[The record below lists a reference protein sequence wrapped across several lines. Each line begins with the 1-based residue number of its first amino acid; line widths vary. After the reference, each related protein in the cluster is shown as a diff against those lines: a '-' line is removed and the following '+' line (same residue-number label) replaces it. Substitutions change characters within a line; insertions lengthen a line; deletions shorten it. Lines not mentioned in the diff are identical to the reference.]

1 MSFIVEN
8 SGGEFERCP
17 PGMHLARCYR
27 IIDLGTQRSE
37 FKGQVKFQRKV
48 MIGWEVLGTDDN
60 GQPLRMKD
68 GRPFSIFRNYTL
80 AWNDKANLRIH
91 LQAWRGR
98 PFSQEELRRFDLKN
112 VLGAY
117 CMLNVIEREGQNGAM
132 HSNISGVTPV
142 PGMIKQA
149 GLPPPVNANQ
159 IFTIANPDMEVF
171 NSLSDNL
178 KGKIQGSPEWQ
189 KRSAPPQEKADYDD
203 SMDDSIP
210 F

>member
-8 SGGEFERCP
+8 TGGDFERCP

-27 IIDLGTQRSE
+27 IIDLGTQKKE
-37 FKGQVKFQRKV
+37 YKGQVKFLRQV
-48 MIGWEVLGTDDN
+48 MIGWEILGTDDS
-60 GQPLRMKD
+60 GKPLRAKD
-68 GRPFSIFRNYTL
+68 GRPFAIFRNYTL

-91 LQAWRGR
+91 LQSWRGK

-117 CMLNVIEREGQNGAM
+117 CMLNVIEREGQNGTV

-149 GLPPPVNANQ
+149 GLPQPVNANQ

-178 KGKIQGSPEWQ
+178 KNKITGSPEWQ
-189 KRSAPPQEKADYDD
+189 KRSAPANEKADYDD
-203 SMDDSIP
+203 SMDDNIP

>member
-8 SGGEFERCP
+8 TGGDFERCP

-27 IIDLGTQRSE
+27 IIDLGTQKKE
-37 FKGQVKFQRKV
+37 YKGQVKFLRQV
-48 MIGWEVLGTDDN
+48 MIGWEILGTDDN

-68 GRPFSIFRNYTL
+68 GRPFAIFRNYTL

-91 LQAWRGR
+91 LQSWRGK

-112 VLGAY
+112 VLGAF
-117 CMLNVIEREGQNGAM
+117 CMLNVIEREGQNGTV

-171 NSLSDNL
+171 ESLSDNL

-189 KRSAPPQEKADYDD
+189 KRSTPAKEKADFDD

>member
-8 SGGEFERCP
+8 TGGDFERCP

-27 IIDLGTQRSE
+27 IIDLGTQKKE
-37 FKGQVKFQRKV
+37 YKGQVKFMRQV
-48 MIGWEVLGTDDN
+48 MIGWEILGTDDN

-68 GRPFSIFRNYTL
+68 GRPFAIFRNYTL

-91 LQAWRGR
+91 LQSWRGK

-112 VLGAY
+112 VLGAF
-117 CMLNVIEREGQNGAM
+117 CMLNVIEREGQNGTV

-178 KGKIQGSPEWQ
+178 KNKITGSPEWQ
-189 KRSAPPQEKADYDD
+189 KRSAPAKEKADFDD